1 MAIVLSFLFAI
12 HTAQADWSGFLN
24 IISNQAGA
32 KEKFIPVGN
41 SQTMGL
47 QSLAA
52 LGVISTLEKTEK
64 TGSKENNTVTTG
76 GALLPDAGPIGTIV
90 DVAEQPSNGQIS
102 LYEVHPDD
110 TLSEI
115 AEMYGVSV
123 NTIAWAND
131 MTIRTALKEGQ
142 VLVILPVSGLRH
154 TVVKGDTIQSIAKKY
169 KGDATEIAQFNDISN
184 TALTVG
190 QVVIVPN
197 GEVAPA
203 SAGASGAKAVVRGS
217 GPAYIGYYLRP
228 VVGGR
233 KTQGLHGYNGVDIA
247 APVGTQLLASA
258 AGRVII
264 SKSGA
269 WNGGYG
275 NYVVIEHP
283 NKTQTLYAHLSK
295 NLVAVGQ
302 SVEQGEVIGLM
313 GSTGNSTGSHV
324 HFEIRGAK
332 NPF

>member
-1 MAIVLSFLFAI
+1 MTIAQS
-12 HTAQADWSGFLN
+12 AQAWTGLLE
-24 IISNQAGA
+24 ILSNQAGA
-32 KEKFIPVGN
+32 TETPVPTGN
-41 SQTMGL
+41 SQTIGL
-47 QSLAA
+47 QAVAA
-52 LGVISTLEKTEK
+52 LGAIAPTKKSVGGNGEGNKQAN
-64 TGSKENNTVTTG
+64 GPVVTG
-76 GALLPDAGPIGTIV
+76 GALLSDAGPVGTMV
-90 DVAEQPSNGQIS
+90 DVPENPTSDQIS
-102 LYEVHPDD
+102 LYEVHAGD

-131 MTIRTALKEGQ
+131 MTIRSALKEGQ
-142 VLVILPVSGLRH
+142 VLVILPVSGVRY
-154 TVVKGDTIQSIAKKY
+154 TVAKGDTIQSIAKKF

-184 TALTVG
+184 TALAVG
-190 QVVIVPN
+190 QIVIIPN
-197 GEVAPA
+197 GEEAPA
-203 SAGASGAKAVVRGS
+203 PTKSSGKATVVRGS
-217 GPAYIGYYLRP
+217 GPAYAGYYIRP

-233 KTQGLHGYNGVDIA
+233 KTQGLHGYNGVDLA
-247 APVGTQLLASA
+247 APIGTRLLASA
-258 AGRVII
+258 SGRVII
-264 SKSGA
+264 SKASG

-283 NKTQTLYAHLSK
+283 NKTQTLYAHMSQVLAS
-295 NLVAVGQ
+295 VGQ